1 MGLDQ
6 YLNLRNKKYKEV
18 CAEINAW
25 YELSKDEQ
33 NNTPRPDWP
42 SYHNMSDVNWKH
54 INYKASPLNIELIYW
69 RKANHIH
76 NWFVNNIQN
85 GEDDCG
91 DYVVTIENLHSLY
104 NLLKSI
110 TSKIEIEKGSNEVI
124 FKEDKES
131 VMKYCEEVLPTC
143 SGFFFG
149 STEYDFFYFT
159 DIIHTVIAL
168 EEIFECIDANHISDD
183 SEDYAIYYSSSW

>member
-1 MGLDQ
+1 MELDQ
-6 YLNLRNKKYKEV
+6 YLNLRNKKYNEV

-25 YELSKDEQ
+25 YELSEEEQ
-33 NNTPRPDWP
+33 KNTPRPDWP
-42 SYHNMSDVNWKH
+42 SYDTMSSINWKYVNH
-54 INYKASPLNIELIYW
+54 KTCPLNIELLYW

-91 DYVVTIENLHSLY
+91 DYVVTIENLRSLY
-104 NLLKSI
+104 NLLKTI
-110 TSKIEIEKGSNEVI
+110 TSKIEIEKGSHEVI

-159 DIIHTVIAL
+159 DIIHTIVSL
-168 EEIFECIDANHISDD
+168 EEIFVYIDANYISDD